1 MNYENIEPMVPQ
13 LMAQLLHLQN
23 QLANT
28 VIPNI
33 DPKDLVGALGDFI
46 NQLGTEMNRQA
57 T

>member
-1 MNYENIEPMVPQ
+1 MNYENVDPIVVQ
-13 LMAQLLHLQN
+13 LMAQLLHLQSQLIN
-23 QLANT
+23 QVVPNT
-28 VIPNI
+28 